1 MANIYQ
7 MSWDDMTDD
16 QLVEVSK
23 KGVLDQ
29 LNQLNLSKAQIKAL
43 QVFLTG
49 ANSQKMI
56 DLLFDLDNCPDKN
69 FIQSELTRRHDIA
82 KN

>member
-43 QVFLTG
+43 QVLLTG

>member
-43 QVFLTG
+43 QTLLTG

-69 FIQSELTRRHDIA
+69 FIQNELTRRHDIA